1 MKNKKKKNII
11 DILIRVSKDP
21 VLLNAFLEDI
31 LTPIEYEEI
40 QRRWEIIKMLDS
52 GMNQHEIAKNLHVGI
67 ATVTRGSRVLNSPN
81 SILKKILKNHP
92 N

>member
-1 MKNKKKKNII
+1 MKKKKNII
-11 DILIRVSKDP
+11 EIIISLSKDP

-31 LTPIEYEEI
+31 LTPVEYEEI
-40 QRRWEIIKMLDS
+40 KKRWEIIKMLDS

-67 ATVTRGSRVLNSPN
+67 ATVTRGSRVLNSSN
-81 SILKKILKNHP
+81 SILKNILKNHP